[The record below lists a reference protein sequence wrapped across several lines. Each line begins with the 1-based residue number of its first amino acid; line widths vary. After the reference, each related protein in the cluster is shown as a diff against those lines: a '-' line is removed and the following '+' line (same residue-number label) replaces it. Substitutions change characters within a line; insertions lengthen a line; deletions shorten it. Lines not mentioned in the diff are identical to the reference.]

1 VELLN
6 ELARKKIHRL
16 YDQAKDSDMPF
27 PRSLFNRFFTSAEKP
42 SWQKSSFLCLSLC
55 FSPSQRPADANYKR
69 ALLERR
75 NVRASQ
81 AEAILMSGILDV
93 DHVRM
98 LKLSFPTQLV
108 HHLHLGC

>member
-27 PRSLFNRFFTSAEKP
+27 PRILFNRFFTSAEKP
-42 SWQKSSFLCLSLC
+42 SWQKSLFLCLSVCL
-55 FSPSQRPADANYKR
+55 SLSKRPADAKYKH

-81 AEAILMSGILDV
+81 AEAI
-93 DHVRM
+93 
-98 LKLSFPTQLV
+98 
-108 HHLHLGC
+108 GC